1 MVQVSTLPLAQS
13 HCLII
18 LRMIMYIV
26 TYFVSLHLSSE
37 GTTKLKEDHPHSKHI
52 NLLCL
57 ILLYRESS
65 PLLWACVKGGTS
77 NIAARLSFWPGRI
90 HGYREQ
96 QHAVNDISLFIH
108 MYIVLHGASAA
119 TFPVTRPKSPTFKV
133 SSSQEM
139 KILEGFRSRWMNPF
153 LWM

>member
-1 MVQVSTLPLAQS
+1 
-13 HCLII
+13 
-18 LRMIMYIV
+18 MYIV

-57 ILLYRESS
+57 IPLYRQSS

-90 HGYREQ
+90 RGYREQ
-96 QHAVNDISLFIH
+96 QQS
-108 MYIVLHGASAA
+108 M
-119 TFPVTRPKSPTFKV
+119 T
-133 SSSQEM
+133 
-139 KILEGFRSRWMNPF
+139 
-153 LWM
+153 